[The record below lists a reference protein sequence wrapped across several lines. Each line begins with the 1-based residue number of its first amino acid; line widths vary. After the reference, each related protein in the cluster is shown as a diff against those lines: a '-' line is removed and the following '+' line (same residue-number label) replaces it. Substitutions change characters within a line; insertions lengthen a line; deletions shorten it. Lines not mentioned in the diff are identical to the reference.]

1 MHKNK
6 AYLLLWLARGSIVQ
20 VILDPIGVW
29 ECLKGEEAS
38 GEGILNLKQAF
49 YYLYFKKSLTSWTL
63 WVLWKH
69 EAVCMHLFCHNT
81 TCRINAW
88 KSQPCSFAGI
98 RHCLNMW
105 KHFTHSVFFLVY
117 FILFWIWVVVFGE
130 QGQSLSD
137 MSQCMRPL
145 NINIGHFR
153 FQGFILFPFKLAK
166 SLLLWVAWF
175 CLNSINQSQR
185 SEILLCVPQVAS
197 RSSLLDFC
205 RFIQGYF
212 FSRDHFVCIVLWS
225 CLYFT

>member
-1 MHKNK
+1 
-6 AYLLLWLARGSIVQ
+6 
-20 VILDPIGVW
+20 
-29 ECLKGEEAS
+29 
-38 GEGILNLKQAF
+38 
-49 YYLYFKKSLTSWTL
+49 
-63 WVLWKH
+63 
-69 EAVCMHLFCHNT
+69 MHLFCHNT

-185 SEILLCVPQVAS
+185 SEILLCIPQVAS

-212 FSRDHFVCIVLWS
+212 PEIIFSVLFYEAVFILHKPSLQILSS
-225 CLYFT
+225 CCDPVLLRSDCHICLT